1 MIAFMMH
8 HAAFAGL
15 SLSALSAALLAG
27 LARRMSESRI
37 AVRKAGCCSR
47 KADTCPPGTHLT

>member
-1 MIAFMMH
+1 MFY

-15 SLSALSAALLAG
+15 SLSAVSAALLAG